1 MNIFNYLFSELK
13 IRGYTYRNRIVTGP
27 TLFASAAFIPEI
39 SKNVYRMLENRAKGG
54 AAEVMVGEIGINF
67 EECSSP
73 FTKPFDYNLKEG
85 PVFDALAR
93 YATVIKK
100 HGAIAMMEICHEG
113 SECAVEIPYGPIDC
127 INSSGKQV
135 KAMDEKIMRKI
146 CDDFTRVAVFYKAA
160 GFDGIVLHG
169 AHGFLIQQFIS
180 PAMNQRTDKYG
191 GSIQN
196 RARFPIMILEAL
208 RKGLGEDR
216 ILELRISA
224 EDGFPGG
231 MTIDDTVEFSKLV
244 DGKADIIHISN
255 GLKNKGNRTHTFT
268 SMYDEH
274 GYNVKFAA
282 MVKKAVQISK
292 VAVIGGMNSPEFC
305 DEIIA
310 TGKTDLVVLS
320 RQAFADPDFS
330 NKAASGKEQYIRR
343 CVRCFSCYPGP
354 REHESESM
362 PFSMPP
368 MPGGMT
374 SLLDLVLRQQAP
386 KTLEEMLKRIDN
398 NEMMSPASMGQCAIN
413 PVVSN
418 KVYPELFPVP
428 ESPKKVLVIGGGV
441 AGMQAA
447 ITAAERTHKVTLV
460 EKDSELGGVMRFAE
474 FDIDKRDYFDFI
486 KVLQLELK
494 DKGVEVILNREAN
507 KSVISRIAPD
517 YVLIATGAMSK
528 PSNIEGIEN
537 AVDVLD
543 IYFAPKKI
551 GKHVVIVG
559 SGWSGCEAAIHL
571 AGTGKKV
578 TLIARRDNL
587 APEVSGMSR
596 TSMLDEMDR
605 RGVQSLKGLQTRRIS
620 KNGVFVADKN
630 GNEQFIKADTVVAAL
645 GRAPDTEKVN
655 ILRAACE
662 GIPCKVIGDCNH
674 AGKVKDAV
682 KSGYIVASMIV

>member
-1 MNIFNYLFSELK
+1 MKKFNSLLSELK

-39 SKNVYRMLENRAKGG
+39 SENIYRMIENRAKGG
-54 AAEVMVGEIGINF
+54 AAAVMVGEIGINF
-67 EECSSP
+67 EECGSP
-73 FTKPFDYNLKEG
+73 FTKPFDYNITKG
-85 PVFDALAR
+85 PVFEALAH

-100 HGAIAMMEICHEG
+100 HGSIALMEICHEG
-113 SECAVEIPYGPIDC
+113 SECEVAEPYGPIDC
-127 INSSGKQV
+127 VNSRGKTV
-135 KAMDEKIMRKI
+135 KAMDEFTMHKI
-146 CDDFTRVAVFYKAA
+146 CDDFTRVAVFFKAA

-180 PAMNQRTDKYG
+180 PAMNQRKDQYG
-191 GSIQN
+191 GSMQN

-231 MTIDDTVEFSKLV
+231 MTIDDTVEFSKLI
-244 DGKADIIHISN
+244 DGKVDIIHISN

-274 GYNVKFAA
+274 GFNVKYAA
-282 MVKKAVQISK
+282 MVKKAVKKSR

-305 DEIIA
+305 DGAIVA
-310 TGKTDLVVLS
+310 GKTDLVILS
-320 RQAFADPDFS
+320 RQAFADPDFA

-362 PFSMPP
+362 PFTMPP
-368 MPGGMT
+368 LPGGIT
-374 SLLDLVLRQQAP
+374 SLLDLVLQQQAP
-386 KTLEEMLKRIDN
+386 ETLEEMLKRIDS

-413 PVVSN
+413 PAVSN

-428 ESPKKVLVIGGGV
+428 QSSKKVLVIGGGV

-447 ITAAERTHKVTLV
+447 LTAADRGHKVTLV
-460 EKDSELGGVMRFAE
+460 EKSSQLGGVMRFAE
-474 FDIDKRDYFDFI
+474 FDADKKDYYDFI
-486 KVLQLELK
+486 KVLRLELEAS
-494 DKGVEVILNREAN
+494 GVDVILNCEAD
-507 KSVISRIAPD
+507 KKTIYQIAPE
-517 YVLIATGAMSK
+517 YVVIAIGAVSK
-528 PSNIEGIEN
+528 PSDIEGAEN
-537 AVDVLD
+537 ALDVLE
-543 IYFAPKKI
+543 IYFNPHKV
-551 GKHVVIVG
+551 GDNVVIVG

-571 AGTGKKV
+571 AGVGKKV
-578 TLIARRDNL
+578 TLIARRDIL

-605 RGVQSLKGLQTRRIS
+605 RNVKSLTGLKTEKICRDGVYVI
-620 KNGVFVADKN
+620 DKN
-630 GNEQFIKADTVVAAL
+630 GNEQFIKADTVVTAL
-645 GRAPDTEKVN
+645 GRVPDTEKTN
-655 ILRAACE
+655 QIKEACE
-662 GIPCKVIGDCNH
+662 GIPCKVVGDCNK

-682 KSGYIVASMIV
+682 KSGYIAANLII

>member
-1 MNIFNYLFSELK
+1 MEKFNHLFSVLN
-13 IRGYTYRNRIVTGP
+13 IRGNIYRNRIVTGP

-39 SKNVYRMLENRAKGG
+39 SENVYRMVENRAKGG
-54 AAEVMVGEIGINF
+54 AAAVMVGEIGINF
-67 EECSSP
+67 EECGSP
-73 FTKPFDYNLKEG
+73 FTKPFDYNVTKG

-100 HGAIAMMEICHEG
+100 HGSIALMEICHEG
-113 SECAVEIPYGPIDC
+113 SECEVPQPYGPIDC
-127 INSSGKQV
+127 VNSRGKTV
-135 KAMDEKIMRKI
+135 KAMDENTMRKI

-160 GFDGIVLHG
+160 GYDGICLHG
-169 AHGFLIQQFIS
+169 AHGFLIQQFVS
-180 PAMNQRTDKYG
+180 PAMNKRTDDYG

-196 RARFPIMILEAL
+196 RARFPLMILDAL
-208 RKGLGEDR
+208 RKGLGEDG

-231 MTIDDTVEFSKLV
+231 MTINDTVEFSKLA

-255 GLKNKGNRTHTFT
+255 GLKNKANRTHTFT

-274 GYNVKFAA
+274 GFNVKFAA
-282 MVKKAVQISK
+282 MVKKAVKISK
-292 VAVIGGMNSPEFC
+292 VAVIGGLNSPEFC
-305 DEIIA
+305 NDIIA
-310 TGKTDLVVLS
+310 AGKTDLVVLS

-330 NKAASGKEQYIRR
+330 NKASSGKEQYIRR

-354 REHESESM
+354 REHESENM

-368 MPGGMT
+368 MPAGIT

-413 PVVSN
+413 PAVSN

-428 ESPKKVLVIGGGV
+428 QSSKRVLVIGGGV

-447 ITAAERTHKVTLV
+447 ITAAERGHKVTLV
-460 EKDSELGGVMRFAE
+460 EKNSKLGGVMRFTE
-474 FDIDKRDYFDFI
+474 FDADKKDYFNFI
-486 KVLQLELK
+486 NVLRLELEAN
-494 DKGVEVILNREAN
+494 GVDTILNCEADKN
-507 KSVISRIAPD
+507 LIHRIAPD
-517 YVLIATGAMSK
+517 YVLIAIGSVSK
-528 PSNIEGIEN
+528 KSDIEGVEN
-537 AVDVLD
+537 AIDVLET
-543 IYFAPKKI
+543 YFAPHKV
-551 GKHVVIVG
+551 GNNVVMVG
-559 SGWSGCEAAIHL
+559 SGWSGCETAIHL
-571 AGTGKKV
+571 AGIGKKV

-605 RGVQSLKGLQTRRIS
+605 RGVKSLTGLQTRRIS
-620 KNGVFVADKN
+620 KDGVVAVDKK
-630 GNEQFIKADTVVAAL
+630 GNELFIKADTVVAAL
-645 GRAPDTEKVN
+645 GRIPDAEKTN
-655 ILRAACE
+655 ILKAACE
-662 GIPCKVIGDCNH
+662 GIPCKVIGDCDR

-682 KSGYIVASMIV
+682 KSGYIAANLIA